1 MMDQILQD
9 LKSVRCRIDDIL
21 IKSKPSE
28 HLSLVAEVLTR
39 LKNQGLKAKLS
50 KCEFAVPGVDYMG
63 YRLDGEGIHP
73 LEEKVQAIVDAPSPR
88 NVSELRSFLGLLN
101 FYGQFI
107 PNLSTLLQ
115 PLHELLQNGVK
126 WDWNDEC
133 ESAFQKSK
141 SQLLSSDVL
150 VPYEVNRELIL
161 ACDASPYGV
170 GAVISHVMDDGSERP
185 IAFASRTLTKSERN
199 YSQIEKEAL
208 GIIFGVRKFHKYLYG
223 REFRLITDHQPL
235 VTILGPKTA
244 VPTLAAARLHRWS
257 LILQAYKYT
266 VEYRSSGKDANAD
279 ALSRLP
285 CDNDPLPDEKELFFF
300 SGLDDLP
307 LEAGDIRKYTRRDTV
322 LSKVLHYTQSGWPK
336 HNTEEELKP
345 YFMRRHELTTEQ
357 GCLLW
362 GMRVIIPSPLNTECA
377 YKSRNSQA
385 FQ

>member
-28 HLSLVAEVLTR
+28 HLSLVDEVLTR

-73 LEEKVQAIVDAPSPR
+73 LEEKVQAIVDVPSPR

-185 IAFASRTLTKSERN
+185 IALDSRTLTKIERN
-199 YSQIEKEAL
+199 
-208 GIIFGVRKFHKYLYG
+208 
-223 REFRLITDHQPL
+223 
-235 VTILGPKTA
+235 
-244 VPTLAAARLHRWS
+244 
-257 LILQAYKYT
+257 
-266 VEYRSSGKDANAD
+266 
-279 ALSRLP
+279 
-285 CDNDPLPDEKELFFF
+285 
-300 SGLDDLP
+300 
-307 LEAGDIRKYTRRDTV
+307 
-322 LSKVLHYTQSGWPK
+322 
-336 HNTEEELKP
+336 
-345 YFMRRHELTTEQ
+345 
-357 GCLLW
+357 
-362 GMRVIIPSPLNTECA
+362 
-377 YKSRNSQA
+377 
-385 FQ
+385 